1 MIYLYI
7 DKNTIKLL
15 YLKKTILGQ
24 QETLYQQK
32 TYSSDLIE
40 NGKIAN
46 IDLLA
51 SAIKEVISSSNRP
64 VNENQAC
71 LILPQ
76 EFFSFFRTTVP
87 SDIAVSALNSFISDK
102 ARSILSV
109 DNTDLASD
117 FFIQESENEKIVT
130 YFGINQETLLNLK
143 QVMTLIDFKI
153 NSIIPDTM
161 AYFKLFE
168 KTLRKEKKE
177 MIFYAELGQAV
188 LSGYLFDSC
197 GLINDKKIL
206 IPYSETDKIA
216 DVLKAKID
224 EITPDKKK
232 INRII
237 ISGERSENI
246 RQDTFTKSVGVWTNP
261 LKRIVPTFYE
271 EYLKMLIPKD
281 GKAFPI
287 LTYDVCFGAFI
298 MSEENKSFSLLKNGI
313 VFNKNRNKVSLPKIK
328 MPKKEVVLFISSFV
342 ISFLLFIFIS
352 KMRVDFKIPNFFM
365 AKKNTVAITPTVVP
379 PTATPTPNFKKEEV
393 KIKILNGSGVK
404 GKATEIKEI
413 LREKGYVE
421 ILTDNADNFDYIVT
435 EIKIKNDKK
444 QLGEII
450 KNDLKDYVTSP
461 KIIVL
466 DDKEASDAVIIFA
479 SDFK

>member
-7 DKNTIKLL
+7 DRNTIKLL

-32 TYSSDLIE
+32 TYGSDLIDK
-40 NGKIAN
+40 GKITN

-51 SAIKEVISSSNRP
+51 SAIKEVISSSKRP
-64 VNENQAC
+64 VNENQVC

-87 SDIAVSALNSFISDK
+87 SDIATSALNSFISDK
-102 ARSILSV
+102 ARSILPI

-130 YFGINQETLLNLK
+130 YFGINQETLLSLK
-143 QVMTLIDFKI
+143 QAMTLIDFKI
-153 NSIIPDTM
+153 NSIIPDTI

-177 MIFYAELGQAV
+177 TILYAELGPDI

-197 GLINDKKIL
+197 GLIDDKKIS
-206 IPYSETDKIA
+206 IKYSETDKIA
-216 DVLKAKID
+216 DILKAKID
-224 EITPDKKK
+224 EIAVDKKK
-232 INRII
+232 VNRII
-237 ISGERSENI
+237 ISGEKSDNI

-287 LTYDVCFGAFI
+287 LMYDVCFGAFI
-298 MSEENKSFSLLKNGI
+298 LSEENKGFSLLKNGI
-313 VFNKNRNKVSLPKIK
+313 NLKKNKVSLPKIR
-328 MPKKEVVLFISSFV
+328 MPKKEILLFISSFL
-342 ISFLLFIFIS
+342 ISFLLFILISRSKINLKLPDFIT
-352 KMRVDFKIPNFFM
+352 
-365 AKKNTVAITPTVVP
+365 KKNVVTVTPTTIP
-379 PTATPTPNFKKEEV
+379 PSPTPTPDFKKEDV
-393 KIKILNGSGVK
+393 KIKILNGSGLK

-413 LREKGYVE
+413 LKNKGYMDIV
-421 ILTDNADNFDYIVT
+421 TGNADNFDFKIT
-435 EIKIKNDKK
+435 EIQVKKDKA
-444 QLGEII
+444 QLGNMI

-461 KIIVL
+461 KITVL
-466 DDKEASDAVIIFA
+466 DDEEAADLVLIFA
-479 SDFK
+479 ADFK

>member
-1 MIYLYI
+1 MIYLYL
-7 DKNTIKLL
+7 DRNTIKLL

-32 TYSSDLIE
+32 TYSSDLIDK
-40 NGKIAN
+40 GKITN

-51 SAIKEVISSSNRP
+51 SAIKEVISSSNKP
-64 VNENQAC
+64 VNENQVC

-87 SDIAVSALNSFISDK
+87 TDIAASALNSFISDK
-102 ARSILSV
+102 ARSILPA

-117 FFIQESENEKIVT
+117 FFIQESEQEKIVT
-130 YFGINQETLLNLK
+130 YFGINQETLLSLK
-143 QVMTLIDFKI
+143 QAMTLIDFKI

-177 MIFYAELGQAV
+177 TILYAKLGSDI

-197 GLINDKKIL
+197 GLIDDKKISIKYL
-206 IPYSETDKIA
+206 ETDKIA
-216 DVLKAKID
+216 DVLKAKIA
-224 EITPDKKK
+224 EIATDKKK

-237 ISGERSENI
+237 ISGEKSDNI

-287 LTYDVCFGAFI
+287 LIYDVCFGAFI
-298 MSEENKSFSLLKNGI
+298 LSEENKSFSLLKNG
-313 VFNKNRNKVSLPKIK
+313 VNSNKNKVSLPKIK
-328 MPKKEVVLFISSFV
+328 MPKKEVFLFIGSFV
-342 ISFLLFIFIS
+342 ISFLLFVLIS
-352 KMRVDFKIPNFFM
+352 KFGANFKLPNFI
-365 AKKNTVAITPTVVP
+365 AKKNVVTVTPSSTP
-379 PTATPTPNFKKEEV
+379 LSPTLIPNFKKEEV
-393 KIKILNGSGVK
+393 KIKILNGSGVR

-413 LREKGYVE
+413 LRKKSYVE
-421 ILTDNADNFDYIVT
+421 ILTDNADNFDFKIT
-435 EIKIKNDKK
+435 EIQVKKDKK
-444 QLGEII
+444 QLGDMV

-461 KIIVL
+461 KITVL
-466 DDKEASDAVIIFA
+466 DDKEASDAVIIFGA
-479 SDFK
+479 DFK

>member
-1 MIYLYI
+1 MIYLYL
-7 DKNTIKLL
+7 DRNTIKLL

-32 TYSSDLIE
+32 TYGSDLIDK
-40 NGKIAN
+40 GKITN

-51 SAIKEVISSSNRP
+51 SAIKEVISSSNKP
-64 VNENQAC
+64 VNENQIC

-76 EFFSFFRTTVP
+76 EFFNFFRTTVP
-87 SDIAVSALNSFISDK
+87 SDIAASALNSFIGDK
-102 ARSILSV
+102 ARSILPV

-143 QVMTLIDFKI
+143 QAMTLIDFKI

-168 KTLRKEKKE
+168 KTLRKEKTE
-177 MIFYAELGQAV
+177 TILYTELGPDI

-197 GLINDKKIL
+197 GLIDDKKISIKYL
-206 IPYSETDKIA
+206 ETDKIA

-224 EITPDKKK
+224 EIATDKKK

-237 ISGERSENI
+237 ISGEKSDTI

-298 MSEENKSFSLLKNGI
+298 LSEENKSFSLLKNG
-313 VFNKNRNKVSLPKIK
+313 VNLNKNKVSLPKIK
-328 MPKKEVVLFISSFV
+328 MPKKETMLFISSFV
-342 ISFLLFIFIS
+342 VSFLLFILIS
-352 KMRVDFKIPNFFM
+352 KFKTNFKLPIFM
-365 AKKNTVAITPTVVP
+365 SKSNKIINVSPTIVP
-379 PTATPTPNFKKEEV
+379 PPATPTPNFKKEDV
-393 KIKILNGSGVK
+393 KIKILNGSGLK

-413 LREKGYVE
+413 LKNKGYTE
-421 ILTDNADNFDYIVT
+421 IITGNADNFDFKIT
-435 EIKIKNDKK
+435 EIQVKKDKA
-444 QLGEII
+444 QLGDMV
-450 KNDLKDYVTSP
+450 KNDLKDYLTLP
-461 KIIVL
+461 KITVL
-466 DDKEASDAVIIFA
+466 DDKEAADLVLIFA
-479 SDFK
+479 ADFK